1 MKRGAASTFL
11 ANGTGAML
19 NATLYLFPALM
30 LFAAWMDLFTMRIA
44 NWISLALALGF
55 LPLALGVGLPPGL
68 IGSHY
73 LCGFFILCI
82 TFTLFALG
90 KIGGGDAKLAA
101 ASAVWIGWD
110 LLLDYLIAASLL
122 GGALAL
128 LILAA
133 RQFPL
138 PLALLRWPW
147 IVRLHEPRNGMPF
160 GVALG
165 VGAIIVYPQT
175 AIWLGTLGA

>member
-1 MKRGAASTFL
+1 
-11 ANGTGAML
+11 ML

-30 LFAAWMDLFTMRIA
+30 LFAAWMDLFTMRIS
-44 NWISLALALGF
+44 NWISMTLTLGF
-55 LPLALGVGLPPGL
+55 LPLALVCGV
-68 IGSHY
+68 
-73 LCGFFILCI
+73 FILCI
-82 TFTLFALG
+82 TFTLFAFG

-101 ASAVWIGWD
+101 ASAIWIGWD
-110 LLLDYLIAASLL
+110 SLLEYLLAASIL
-122 GGALAL
+122 GGVLAL

-138 PLALLRWPW
+138 PLVLMRWSW

-165 VGAIIVYPQT
+165 AGAIIVYPQT
-175 AIWLGTLGA
+175 AIWLGALGA

>member
-1 MKRGAASTFL
+1 
-11 ANGTGAML
+11 ML
-19 NATLYLFPALM
+19 DATLYLFPALM
-30 LFAAWMDLFTMRIA
+30 LFAAWMDLFTMRIS
-44 NWISLALALGF
+44 NGISMALAVGF
-55 LPLALGVGLPPGL
+55 LPLAHVVGLPPSL
-68 IGSHY
+68 IASHY
-73 LCGFFILCI
+73 LCGSFILCI

-101 ASAVWIGWD
+101 ASSIWIGWD
-110 LLLDYLIAASLL
+110 LLLEYLIAASIL
-122 GGALAL
+122 GGLLAL

-147 IVRLHEPRNGMPF
+147 IVRLHEPRTGMPF

-165 VGAIIVYPQT
+165 AGAIIVYPQT
-175 AIWLGTLGA
+175 AIWVGALGV